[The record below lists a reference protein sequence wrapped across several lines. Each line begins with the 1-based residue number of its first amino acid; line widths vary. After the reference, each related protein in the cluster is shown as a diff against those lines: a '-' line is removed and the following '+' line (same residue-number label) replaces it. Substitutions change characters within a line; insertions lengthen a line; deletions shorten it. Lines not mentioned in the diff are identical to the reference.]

1 MDTDCAVLCLL
12 QRVIAVGTY
21 GDDKAE
27 HKSTTS
33 VILILTENEPASTR
47 SPFVTLL
54 SRRAQ
59 CGR

>member
-33 VILILTENEPASTR
+33 VIPILTENEPAS
-47 SPFVTLL
+47 
-54 SRRAQ
+54 
-59 CGR
+59 